1 MPRKNG
7 ASKRSRKSSRA
18 SAGGAK
24 QQHVSWTGRVA
35 RRIKTSIKKL
45 VG

>member
-7 ASKRSRKSSRA
+7 AGKRSRKSSRA
-18 SAGGAK
+18 NGGAK
-24 QQHVSWTGRVA
+24 QQHISWTGKVA